1 MNEKIWGII
10 GGVALLL
17 ALLSPLVL
25 GNSKKVERLFEDAEA
40 LYERSNYEG
49 AIEKYKKALK
59 ESNKPGAKTEHIDR
73 DFATLVNLKIARCYY
88 HLVERTQDVRYYQ
101 DALAHIRQVWNRT
114 HVPNHQ
120 EELTYLWAEILY
132 RIEDLD
138 QAKSKFSWLI
148 GRFPNSDRVP
158 EALYALG
165 NINVKQEN
173 YNEALNAFQKLID
186 EFSNGDWGAKG
197 LYAIGDI
204 HYKQQNYDEAL
215 NAFQKLIDEFPHSE
229 LNAETEH
236 RIAELERLYD
246 EPRPDPECEEMYN
259 IASNLKEDEKVYEA
273 YQHYTDLITQFP
285 ECKYVTD
292 AYVGIAEIYLQ
303 SEDHVNARR
312 NYEEAM
318 RNTDDE
324 ERRRDLYEAYHRTY
338 LIPDYPDDII
348 LPPTPTDKLFTE
360 ARFLRMEERFPE
372 AAKIY
377 GELGNKNLSAEDT
390 IDALY
395 WMGFCYLESVLQ
407 NPDSADVTS
416 FSKSVNAFSELIAD
430 YEDNSYTIKSYYYLA
445 LIYSKWAKVL
455 ADPSKYQL
463 VINTVEEANER
474 YRAIDSPRYNELFR
488 RMQQLKDDAHE
499 KLILSPLDERRQ
511 EAEHGIADAEDAI
524 ARAKQ
529 KRNREPTIIQEA
541 EDHLRRAKETMDNN
555 NYQAAL
561 DLAKKALEIIR
572 PEPPSPPTKQHYVE
586 KGHIHLQRDKLE
598 EATREANQALMM
610 DQNCPQARELL
621 LKIKQGYYGRGLRYF
636 DEKKYNKAITAFKN
650 VIEIDPK
657 FKEAYNRLGAIYI
670 KHEKYNEA
678 IENLREATN
687 IDPRFKEAY
696 FNLAL
701 AYLELDDFRAAIN
714 AANNALSIDPN
725 YEHARM
731 LIEFITN

>member
-1 MNEKIWGII
+1 MNERIWGII

-25 GNSKKVERLFEDAEA
+25 GNSKKVERFFEDAEA

-49 AIEKYKKALK
+49 AIKKYKEALK

-88 HLVERTQDVRYYQ
+88 HLVERTRNVSYYQ
-101 DALAHIRQVWNRT
+101 DALGHITQVWNRT
-114 HVPNHQ
+114 HIPNHQ
-120 EELTYLWAEILY
+120 EELTYLWAEIRY

-148 GRFPNSDRVP
+148 GNFPNSDRVP
-158 EALYALG
+158 EALYAIG

-173 YNEALNAFQKLID
+173 YNEALN
-186 EFSNGDWGAKG
+186 S
-197 LYAIGDI
+197 
-204 HYKQQNYDEAL
+204 
-215 NAFQKLIDEFPHSE
+215 FQKLIDEFPHSE
-229 LNAETEH
+229 LKAETEH

-246 EPRPDPECEEMYN
+246 EPRPDRECEEMYN
-259 IASNLKEDEKVYEA
+259 IASQLKEDEQVYEA

-285 ECKYVTD
+285 ECEYVTD
-292 AYVGIAEIYLQ
+292 AYVGIAEIYLE
-303 SEDHVNARR
+303 SEDYVNARR

-324 ERRRDLYEAYHRTY
+324 ERKRELYEAYHRTY
-338 LIPDYPDDII
+338 LIPAYLDDII
-348 LPPTPTDKLFTE
+348 LPPTPTDTLFTD

-372 AAKIY
+372 AAEIY
-377 GELGNKNLSAEDT
+377 GELANNNLSPEDT

-407 NPDSADVTS
+407 NPDSADVIS
-416 FSKSVNAFSELIAD
+416 FSKSVDAFSELIAD

-445 LIYSKWAKVL
+445 LTYSKWATVL
-455 ADPSKYQL
+455 SDPSKCQF

-474 YRAIDSPRYNELFR
+474 YRAIDNPRYRELFR
-488 RMQQLKDDAHE
+488 RMQQLKDDARE
-499 KLILSPLDERRQ
+499 KLIPPPSSLDES
-511 EAEHGIADAEDAI
+511 
-524 ARAKQ
+524 
-529 KRNREPTIIQEA
+529 RE
-541 EDHLRRAKETMDNN
+541 ET
-555 NYQAAL
+555 
-561 DLAKKALEIIR
+561 ERSIE
-572 PEPPSPPTKQHYVE
+572 PEPPSPPTKEHYVE
-586 KGHIHLQRDKLE
+586 KGHIHLQRDELE
-598 EATREANQALMM
+598 EAMNETNQALMM

-636 DEKKYNKAITAFKN
+636 DERKYNKAITALKN

-678 IENLREATN
+678 IENLQKATN

-714 AANNALSIDPN
+714 AANKALSIDPN
-725 YEHARM
+725 YEHAQM